1 MRPPRWKVLVDKSI
15 AACCAAIEIYNK
27 PVVPHREETFAI
39 LVIAAWEL
47 LLKARLIKENGNQLR
62 AIYETEA
69 AKRRDGTPSK
79 RKGIRRNKAGNPI
92 TISTSAAIERTTAL
106 TTKPLDAACKENL
119 DLLIEVRNNA
129 VHFVNE
135 DRDLAIRV
143 HEVGVAALR
152 NYAIALADWF
162 EQDISSL
169 RFSILPLSFDGAVA
183 AQVIPSAKRSQQAQN
198 LLAHMDRAISGAPEP
213 KDSRFAVSLRVETRI
228 VGNRAPDAVPIKYGR
243 GPDAAKV
250 ELTEEALRQG
260 WPHDYRELVRRVQ
273 KLVPRLKQNQAFHA
287 AHKALCADGRFAR
300 VRLLD
305 INNPKS
311 SKKTY
316 YSDAMIHALATRL
329 SESAQASQ
337 TTALAGSHSAA
348 KSPTQ
353 RGNGR

>member
-1 MRPPRWKVLVDKSI
+1 MRPPRWKALVDKSI

-39 LVIAAWEL
+39 LVVAAWEL
-47 LLKARLIKENGNQLR
+47 LLKARLIQENGNQLK

-69 AKRRDGTPSK
+69 VKRKDGKPSK
-79 RKGIRRNKAGNPI
+79 RRAIRRNKAGNPVTI
-92 TISTSAAIERTTAL
+92 GISTAIDRAKALSA
-106 TTKPLDAACKENL
+106 KPLDTACKDNL
-119 DLLIEVRNNA
+119 ELLVEVRNNV

-152 NYAIALADWF
+152 NYATALADWF
-162 EQDISSL
+162 EHDISTL
-169 RFSILPLSFDGAVA
+169 RFAILPLSFDGAVA
-183 AQVIPSAKRSQQAQN
+183 AQVVPAAKRSQQAQN
-198 LLAHMDRAISGAPEP
+198 LLAHMERAIAGATAPT
-213 KDSRFAVSLRVETRI
+213 DGRFAVSLRVETRI
-228 VGNRAPDAVPIKYGR
+228 VGNRAQDAVPIKHGK

-260 WPHDYRELVRRVQ
+260 WPHDYEELVRRVKQ
-273 KLVPRLKQNQAFHA
+273 RVPGVKQNAAFHA
-287 AHKALCADGRFAR
+287 AHRALSGDGRLAR

-316 YSDAMIHALATRL
+316 YSDAMVDALAARL
-329 SESAQASQ
+329 R
-337 TTALAGSHSAA
+337 AGAPS
-348 KSPTQ
+348 KS
-353 RGNGR
+353 GS